1 MMQRL
6 ASKESKKF
14 YINQNWFV
22 WGKIMSKLF
31 SIKTYYD
38 KENDNQMLKKPYTNW
53 DEGKTS
59 LRFV

>member
-38 KENDNQMLKKPYTNW
+38 KKNDNQMLKKPYTNW
-53 DEGKTS
+53 DEGETS

>member
-1 MMQRL
+1 
-6 ASKESKKF
+6 
-14 YINQNWFV
+14 
-22 WGKIMSKLF
+22 MSKLF

-38 KENDNQMLKKPYTNW
+38 KKNDNQILKKPYTNW